1 MSPKHNVS
9 QQEKS
14 SQPLEDDSTP
24 ELQIVNVCSLSSVM
38 NMYLPEEETVENSNV
53 IDESSSSSPHGNKNA
68 TDKHDSIIHNITAPT
83 QTDEV
88 ATRKS
93 TPVASTSTY
102 SQSVLHPTSSVSTS
116 KSSQNTNEETKT
128 SESVVLKISNL
139 NSRKPVVSSVTTSS
153 AKISLPQEQI
163 SGKGRIKVKSFKD
176 LMAKPT
182 DEVLIS
188 ENVSTL
194 SSVDKTSIGH
204 RKENIPSELKIT
216 SSFSIN
222 EKDEEKNIKDGEG
235 DHGFHAEKDDLTT
248 NTSEITH
255 KKQEQRNEEE
265 GNKDSKDNIE
275 NKTIKTDLEC
285 SSANEIETKESIRE
299 MKSKNEVSLANFK
312 EEGDESFDKDDC
324 YICMDCQPLKLLN
337 GLGLTRHCI
346 NNPTHFQINH
356 LADFNKFDLPL
367 NKLSKSTVEHYFS
380 RLANERKRIEQS
392 NIYASQSSID
402 SGSSDCW
409 SDSSSVVRRRRKKR
423 LENKRYFESSDTAT
437 DDDLS
442 QDKQYHRGRK
452 K

>member
-1 MSPKHNVS
+1 
-9 QQEKS
+9 
-14 SQPLEDDSTP
+14 
-24 ELQIVNVCSLSSVM
+24 M
-38 NMYLPEEETVENSNV
+38 NMYLPQEETVENCNAL
-53 IDESSSSSPHGNKNA
+53 DKSSSSSPNGNQNVA
-68 TDKHDSIIHNITAPT
+68 NKHDSIVHNTTILTPIDEAAKTKSVPITSP
-83 QTDEV
+83 
-88 ATRKS
+88 S
-93 TPVASTSTY
+93 TF
-102 SQSVLHPTSSVSTS
+102 SQSVHNPTSSVSTS
-116 KSSQNTNEETKT
+116 KSSQNTNEEPKT

-139 NSRKPVVSSVTTSS
+139 NSKKPVVSAVTTSTS
-153 AKISLPQEQI
+153 KISLPQEQI

-182 DEVLIS
+182 HKLSMS

-194 SSVDKTSIGH
+194 SSVDKASIDH
-204 RKENIPSELKIT
+204 RQENDPSELKIT

-222 EKDEEKNIKDGEG
+222 EKDEEKKIKDGEG
-235 DHGFHAEKDDLTT
+235 DHGFHAEKDDLAK
-248 NTSEITH
+248 NTSEITDN
-255 KKQEQRNEEE
+255 KQERRNEEE
-265 GNKDSKDNIE
+265 VNKDSKDNIE
-275 NKTIKTDLEC
+275 NKTVKTDLEC
-285 SSANEIETKESIRE
+285 SSAEEIESKESIRE
-299 MKSKNEVSLANFK
+299 EMKLKKEESLANFK

-367 NKLSKSTVEHYFS
+367 NKLSKSTVDHYFS

-392 NIYASQSSID
+392 IIYASQSSID